1 MASLIPGVLLKL
13 LQSMNSNVKVRGEY
27 RSVLLQVISIVPAL
41 NGSELWPNQGFFIKV
56 SDSSH
61 STYVSL
67 SRQDNELILNN
78 KLQLGQFFYVDKM
91 EAGTPVPVLVG
102 IRPVPGRQ
110 PFIGIPKDLMQ
121 MMEPSDCPVQAYQE
135 GKSGAKSK
143 EMSEAKNENMR
154 HKVVIKEEKTN
165 VSSRYMQG
173 VLSLNSRSGR
183 FDSSAVGRSNDNE
196 DGEAAKKVVVGP
208 VKGKSNDLKG
218 QVQAANLQYRL
229 DEVSS
234 KAEALQF
241 SVKEAS
247 ASSKSIPAK
256 GISTKQE
263 NLNVNCLPNRKD
275 KIHSSDTISW
285 ASLPTNLLKTGKG
298 MVRRKN
304 IASMVAIEAQNEAIA
319 AASLIKCVS
328 VFADLCSSASPE
340 NPQLPLTKFFTL
352 QQLISE
358 TNSKDGVKDKSLL
371 LTVNSSL
378 PEANKSTKVS
388 SLFLSKSA
396 SSKPA
401 KAPIELRE
409 SEKQEW
415 ARGDGAKEIK
425 LLRDVL
431 LKESTLWFLNF
442 LEEALDAGFRIG
454 NQDKKGRNNAGQQME
469 AGNHIAV
476 ALSQLKQ
483 ANEWLDKLKGN
494 LNSGDNGSREAIDRL
509 KQKVYSCLLVHVE
522 SAASALESRFDHC

>member
-1 MASLIPGVLLKL
+1 MASLIPGILLKL

-41 NGSELWPNQGFFIKV
+41 NGSELWPNQGFFVKV

-67 SRQDNELILNN
+67 SRPDNELILNN

-91 EAGTPVPVLVG
+91 EPGTPVPVLVG

-110 PFIGIPKDLMQ
+110 PCIGTPKDLMQ
-121 MMEPSDCPVQAYQE
+121 MMEPSENPVQAYQE
-135 GKSGAKSK
+135 GKGGAKPK
-143 EMSEAKNENMR
+143 EMSEGKIDSMR

-173 VLSLNSRSGR
+173 VLSLSSRSGR
-183 FDSSAVGRSNDNE
+183 FDSSAVGRSNENE
-196 DGEAAKKVVVGP
+196 DGEAGKKVVVGP

-218 QVQAANLQYRL
+218 QVQAANLQNRL

-234 KAEALQF
+234 KTEALQL

-256 GISTKQE
+256 GSSTKQE
-263 NLNVNCLPNRKD
+263 NLNVNCLPNRRD
-275 KIHSSDTISW
+275 KTHSSETISW
-285 ASLPTNLLKTGKG
+285 ASLPSNLLKTGKG

-304 IASMVAIEAQNEAIA
+304 IASMVAIEAQKEAIA
-319 AASLIKCVS
+319 AASLIKCLS

-371 LTVNSSL
+371 LTANSSL
-378 PEANKSTKVS
+378 PEANKSTKGS
-388 SLFLSKSA
+388 SLFMSKNA

-401 KAPIELRE
+401 KAPIELRD

-415 ARGDGAKEIK
+415 ARGDGAKEIT

-431 LKESTLWFLNF
+431 LKESTTWFLNF
-442 LEEALDAGFRIG
+442 LEKALDAGFRIG
-454 NQDKKGRNNAGQQME
+454 NQDKKGRNNAGQQTE

-483 ANEWLDKLKGN
+483 ANEWLDRLKDN
-494 LNSGDNGSREAIDRL
+494 LSSGDNGLRESIERL

-522 SAASALESRFDHC
+522 SAASALEGRFDRC

>member
-1 MASLIPGVLLKL
+1 MKNLT
-13 LQSMNSNVKVRGEY
+13 
-27 RSVLLQVISIVPAL
+27 
-41 NGSELWPNQGFFIKV
+41 V
-56 SDSSH
+56 S
-61 STYVSL
+61 Y
-67 SRQDNELILNN
+67 ELILFPS
-78 KLQLGQFFYVDKM
+78 FF
-91 EAGTPVPVLVG
+91 
-102 IRPVPGRQ
+102 
-110 PFIGIPKDLMQ
+110 F
-121 MMEPSDCPVQAYQE
+121 
-135 GKSGAKSK
+135 
-143 EMSEAKNENMR
+143 
-154 HKVVIKEEKTN
+154 
-165 VSSRYMQG
+165 
-173 VLSLNSRSGR
+173 
-183 FDSSAVGRSNDNE
+183 
-196 DGEAAKKVVVGP
+196 
-208 VKGKSNDLKG
+208 
-218 QVQAANLQYRL
+218 
-229 DEVSS
+229 
-234 KAEALQF
+234 
-241 SVKEAS
+241 
-247 ASSKSIPAK
+247 
-256 GISTKQE
+256 
-263 NLNVNCLPNRKD
+263 
-275 KIHSSDTISW
+275 
-285 ASLPTNLLKTGKG
+285 
-298 MVRRKN
+298 
-304 IASMVAIEAQNEAIA
+304 
-319 AASLIKCVS
+319 S

-522 SAASALESRFDHC
+522 SAASALESRFDRC